1 VDEDGNLTYLTL
13 RDFLPMEFLRLLL
26 RYPSFVYKVDV
37 NGREVTLEDY
47 GTAPLR
53 HTDSRK
59 AFSPPP
65 FDYNERKFSAAKA
78 KGIVTRYNPA
88 EAPVAQVEG
97 TPDGKTTAK
106 GERGKKE
113 KAVPT
118 PFEKAKKVLKNAMD
132 TFKNKL
138 YLTKF
143 KYHCEVD
150 SDSSIILVETVIYI
164 YIYIYIFYFLFISFT
179 IHFEA

>member
-1 VDEDGNLTYLTL
+1 MDEDGKLTYLTL
-13 RDFLPMEFLRLLL
+13 RDFLPKEFLKLLL
-26 RYPSFVYKVDV
+26 RHPSFVYKVDV

-59 AFSPPP
+59 AFSPPS
-65 FDYNERKFSAAKA
+65 FDYKERKFSAAKA
-78 KGIVTRYNPA
+78 KGIVTCYNPA

-97 TPDGKTTAK
+97 TRDGKTTAK

-113 KAVPT
+113 KAEPT
-118 PFEKAKKVLKNAMD
+118 EFEKAKTVLKNAMD
-132 TFKNKL
+132 TFKKKL
-138 YLTKF
+138 HLPKF
-143 KYHCEVD
+143 KYYCEVD

-164 YIYIYIFYFLFISFT
+164 YI
-179 IHFEA
+179 